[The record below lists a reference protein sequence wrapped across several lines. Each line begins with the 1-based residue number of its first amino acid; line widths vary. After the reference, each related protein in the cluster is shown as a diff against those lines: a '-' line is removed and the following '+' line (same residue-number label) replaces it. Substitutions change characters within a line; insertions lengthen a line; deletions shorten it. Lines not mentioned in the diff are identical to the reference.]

1 VVDFSQKPLSS
12 TEAGILSVPSRLQGP
27 RYYRI
32 APQVM
37 LVIRSIVLVRASKG
51 VGCSVSISRKVIYM
65 QITWY
70 MDRA

>member
-1 VVDFSQKPLSS
+1 VDFSQKPLSS

-27 RYYRI
+27 RYRI